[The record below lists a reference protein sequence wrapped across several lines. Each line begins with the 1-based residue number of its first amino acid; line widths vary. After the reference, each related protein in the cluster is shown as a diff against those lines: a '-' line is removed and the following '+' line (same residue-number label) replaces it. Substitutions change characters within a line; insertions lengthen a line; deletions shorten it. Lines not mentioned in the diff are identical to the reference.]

1 MNSLYGN
8 YRTRKFTDIFPNA
21 DEFLAKYRNCGI
33 ITPIQEA
40 TLTNLYY
47 LLYARYGN
55 SHITNSDENQ
65 FIYKV
70 FALIFQYGPT
80 WEKRLG
86 IQQSLRNLSEAEL
99 LTGAKQINN
108 HSYNPSTAPSTAT
121 TEEFTT
127 TDEQTSTHYKKSK
140 LEAYALLNSLLETDV
155 TGEFLDRFKS
165 LFLTIVEPQLP
176 LWYITDIE
184 GE

>member
-55 SHITNSDENQ
+55 SHITNSDEKQ
-65 FIYKV
+65 FIYK
-70 FALIFQYGPT
+70 

-86 IQQSLRNLSEAEL
+86 IQASLRNLSEADIL
-99 LTGAKQINN
+99 AGAKQINN

-176 LWYITDIE
+176 LWYVTDIE

>member
-8 YRTRKFTDIFPNA
+8 YRTRKFTDIFPNV

-80 WEKRLG
+80 WEKRL
-86 IQQSLRNLSEAEL
+86 
-99 LTGAKQINN
+99 
-108 HSYNPSTAPSTAT
+108 
-121 TEEFTT
+121 
-127 TDEQTSTHYKKSK
+127 
-140 LEAYALLNSLLETDV
+140 
-155 TGEFLDRFKS
+155 
-165 LFLTIVEPQLP
+165 
-176 LWYITDIE
+176 DI
-184 GE
+184 